1 MAKYSKE
8 FKINV
13 VNEYMKGL
21 LGYQL
26 LAKKHDIPNHSQ
38 IERWVRAYKEF
49 GEVGLQRKVTKQ
61 TYSIQFKLN
70 VFTL

>member
-1 MAKYSKE
+1 MVKYSEE

-13 VNEYMKGL
+13 VNEYIKGP

-38 IERWVRAYKEF
+38 IERWVHAYKEF
-49 GEVGLQRKVTKQ
+49 GEAGLRRKVTK
-61 TYSIQFKLN
+61 TGL
-70 VFTL
+70 LLAA